1 MLPRTWLHF
10 RIAPG
15 RRLGLNALCFLSLAA
30 ALPAPLVAQEISNDW
45 QFAASLY
52 GWFPDIGGHTEFPV
66 RGSDTIGVDIGTILD
81 HLKMTAQGSFAIQKG
96 PWGAFTDVVYL
107 DVGASRTQTRDVSID
122 GHPLPAGVTAAT
134 HFDLKTTIWTLAGN
148 YRVVASPVVTADLL
162 AGARLAA
169 LEQTLEWQFSGNI
182 GSITPPARAGSRN
195 TSVHEWDAIVGVKG
209 RFAFGSDRK
218 WAVPYYLD
226 VGTGDSDFTWQGVL
240 GLSYGFH
247 WGDVS
252 LVWRYLSYDLKS
264 NAAIAD
270 MNFSGPA
277 LGATFRW

>member
-1 MLPRTWLHF
+1 
-10 RIAPG
+10 
-15 RRLGLNALCFLSLAA
+15 
-30 ALPAPLVAQEISNDW
+30 
-45 QFAASLY
+45 
-52 GWFPDIGGHTEFPV
+52 
-66 RGSDTIGVDIGTILD
+66 
-81 HLKMTAQGSFAIQKG
+81 
-96 PWGAFTDVVYL
+96 
-107 DVGASRTQTRDVSID
+107 
-122 GHPLPAGVTAAT
+122 
-134 HFDLKTTIWTLAGN
+134 
-148 YRVVASPVVTADLL
+148 
-162 AGARLAA
+162 
-169 LEQTLEWQFSGNI
+169 
-182 GSITPPARAGSRN
+182 
-195 TSVHEWDAIVGVKG
+195 VKG